1 MTARPALSV
10 PSSVGSS
17 GGAVAL
23 ARSPQVLEKI
33 ATVDAALSSGV
44 FPADLHGMRRRL
56 PDEWAGFLKQHFNAD
71 IRLIRTFFDCDER
84 TARDWLAGR
93 HGVNGAPLLK
103 LIRQVPAARRFFLGE
118 AA

>member
-1 MTARPALSV
+1 MGRALS
-10 PSSVGSS
+10 SHLSAS
-17 GGAVAL
+17 VAL
-23 ARSPQVLEKI
+23 AASPVLLEKVN
-33 ATVDAALSSGV
+33 ATDAALSPGV

-56 PDEWAGFLKQHFNAD
+56 PNEWAGFLRQHFNSD
-71 IRLIRTFFDCDER
+71 VRTIRAFFDCDER

-103 LIRQVPAARRFFLGE
+103 LIRQVPAARVFFLGE